1 MRYRF
6 TNLISLFLPLIVL
19 ASCKTGTMN
28 LFKAGSPHE
37 LYQRKLVSAGLDK
50 TAIGGEWINLASGIL
65 QKPLTINIPYK
76 ETGYFS
82 AENANAAAYR
92 FNAIKGEK
100 IQVSIMKKPA
110 EAAVIYTDIWLEP
123 TGGTIKLLAS
133 ADTLGNNIALDIEE
147 TGNYIIRL
155 QPELLRSAEYT
166 LEITSGPS
174 LGFPTKTGRNNIQSF
189 WGDGRDD
196 NHRKH
201 EGVDIFGKFRSP
213 VVATND
219 GTVTRVNENN
229 LGGKVVWFRPKGKD
243 YTLYYAHLDEQAAK
257 EGQEVLAGDTI
268 GFMGNTGNAK
278 TTLPHLH
285 FGIYTFSGA
294 VDPLPF
300 INPVIKQATKIT
312 APVSNLN
319 KTFRTT
325 SKVTLRAAS
334 DNKSTG
340 IAQIAPGTVVKINS
354 ATASW
359 YKVELPNG
367 EKGFLKT
374 TEITQ
379 ASKALRKLGITTSNT
394 SVYDKPDSLAAVK
407 SKLSA
412 GDKVD
417 LLGNFGNYSLISTN
431 SSTSGWIKNLR

>member
-1 MRYRF
+1 
-6 TNLISLFLPLIVL
+6 
-19 ASCKTGTMN
+19 
-28 LFKAGSPHE
+28 
-37 LYQRKLVSAGLDK
+37 
-50 TAIGGEWINLASGIL
+50 
-65 QKPLTINIPYK
+65 
-76 ETGYFS
+76 
-82 AENANAAAYR
+82 
-92 FNAIKGEK
+92 
-100 IQVSIMKKPA
+100 
-110 EAAVIYTDIWLEP
+110 
-123 TGGTIKLLAS
+123 
-133 ADTLGNNIALDIEE
+133 
-147 TGNYIIRL
+147 
-155 QPELLRSAEYT
+155 
-166 LEITSGPS
+166 